1 MCEFKVFLGDERVAE
16 DVIYAKV
23 EGHGVTLRDVLGK
36 PVVVEGVRIVEVD
49 VSSTRLV
56 LEKTG

>member
-1 MCEFKVFLGDERVAE
+1 MCEFKVFLGDEKVAE

-23 EGHGVTLRDVLGK
+23 EDQRVTLRDVLGK

>member
-1 MCEFKVFLGDERVAE
+1 MCEFKVFLDGKKIAE

-23 EGHGVTLRDVLGK
+23 EGKKVTLRDVLGE
-36 PVVVEGVRIVEVD
+36 PVVVEDVSIVEVE

-56 LEKTG
+56 LERIS

>member
-1 MCEFKVFLGDERVAE
+1 MCEFKVFLGDEKVAE

-36 PVVVEGVRIVEVD
+36 PVVVEGVRIMEVD
-49 VSSTRLV
+49 VSSTMLV
-56 LEKTG
+56 LEKTD

>member
-1 MCEFKVFLGDERVAE
+1 MCEFKVFLGDKRVAE

-23 EGHGVTLRDVLGK
+23 EDQRVTLRDILGK

>member
-1 MCEFKVFLGDERVAE
+1 LCEFKVWLGGEKVAE

-23 EGHGVTLRDVLGK
+23 DGGKVTLRDVLGM
-36 PVVVEGVRIVEVD
+36 PVVIEDARIAEVD

-56 LEKTG
+56 LEKRD

>member
-1 MCEFKVFLGDERVAE
+1 MCEFKVWLSDEKVAE
-16 DVIYAKV
+16 DIIYAKV
-23 EGHGVTLRDVLGK
+23 EGRRVTLRDVLGK
-36 PVVVEGVRIVEVD
+36 PVVIEGVRIMEVD